1 MAANVQNRLSELRR
15 ARGIAAAELAGRVGV
30 SRQTIYAIEAGT
42 YVPNTEVTLRLARE
56 LAVSVEDLFSLAAAP
71 VSAETLQAEVLGV
84 AGNANGAAVQVA
96 RVGERVIG
104 VPVSAAP
111 YFLPEADGMLASAVR
126 GRAKLTVFSQSEN
139 FAKRLVLAGC
149 DPAIGL
155 LAAMVERN
163 TGVVVIPAPASS
175 RQALDWLRDG
185 KVHIAGTH
193 LKDART
199 GEFNLPILARE
210 YPHEDFVVVTF
221 AAWEEGF
228 VVARGNP
235 KSIKSAADLAR
246 RGVRFVNRE
255 SGSGSR
261 ALLDGM
267 LREAGVAREK
277 VGGYGRVAYGHLAA
291 AHAVSVNESDC
302 CIATQSAAR
311 TFGLDFVALQS
322 ERYDFV
328 LQRSSMEMPEVRH
341 FFEVLQRADL
351 RRKLEVL
358 AGYETART
366 GAMIS

>member
-1 MAANVQNRLSELRR
+1 
-15 ARGIAAAELAGRVGV
+15 
-30 SRQTIYAIEAGT
+30 
-42 YVPNTEVTLRLARE
+42 
-56 LAVSVEDLFSLAAAP
+56 
-71 VSAETLQAEVLGV
+71 
-84 AGNANGAAVQVA
+84 VQVA
-96 RVGERVIG
+96 RVGDQVIG
-104 VPVSAAP
+104 VPVSTAP
-111 YFLPEADGMLASAVR
+111 YFLPEADGMIAGTAK
-126 GRAKLTVFSQSEN
+126 GRTKLTVFSQEDR

-155 LAAMVERN
+155 LAGMVERN
-163 TGVVVIPAPASS
+163 TGVVVIPAPAAS

-199 GEFNLPILARE
+199 GEFNVPILARE
-210 YPHEDFVVVTF
+210 YPDEDFVVVTF

-228 VVARGNP
+228 VVAHGNP
-235 KSIKSAADLAR
+235 KGVKSAADLAR

-267 LREAGVAREK
+267 LREAGVGRDK
-277 VGGYGRVAYGHLAA
+277 VAGYDRVAYGHLAA
-291 AHAVSVNESDC
+291 AHAVSLDEGDC

-328 LQRSSMEMPEVRH
+328 LRRSAMELPEVRH
-341 FFEVLQRADL
+341 FLEVLQRADL

-358 AGYETART
+358 AGYETGRT
-366 GAMIS
+366 GAVIA